1 MKREEDRDG
10 LLAGALAEL
19 RSAET
24 PAVPTEIERN
34 VMAAFDGR
42 ARTARGRGWMVP
54 SLAAAATLTVVAGAA
69 LYHGARPAQSEAEP
83 FVAIPYT
90 APLAPYE
97 RAVVRQMDVPV
108 AALIAAGFQIE
119 ARDTSASLRAD
130 VLFGQD
136 GRAHAIRVIHNNEGR
151 ISQ

>member
-1 MKREEDRDG
+1 MKREEDRERW
-10 LLAGALAEL
+10 LAGALAEL
-19 RSAET
+19 KSGGIPDA
-24 PAVPTEIERN
+24 PQEIERN
-34 VMAAFDGR
+34 VMAAFDRR
-42 ARTARGRGWMVP
+42 ARTARGYGWMVP
-54 SLAAAATLTVVAGAA
+54 SLAAAASLAVIGGVA
-69 LYHGARPAQSEAEP
+69 LYRGARPAQAETEP

-97 RAVVRQMDVPV
+97 RAVIRQMDVPV
-108 AALIAAGFQIE
+108 AALIAAGFEIE

-136 GRAHAIRVIHNNEGR
+136 GRAHAIRVIHNNDRR